1 MQSTYTIG
9 SHPIALV
16 STQKDLGVAVNSNF
30 KWGSHISNMSSKT
43 NKMLGFLYR
52 ASNRHFDSKAKRTL
66 YLSLVISYLGYAS
79 EVWTPLN
86 IGGLRLVERIQRR
99 GTKFILGY
107 PDAALP
113 YKQRLLK
120 LNLLPV
126 SYWHEIRDLVF
137 FFKAI
142 NDFYNIDLSD
152 FIQPKVVR
160 CTRQSCSLDYKL
172 NNNCRTSLF
181 QRSFFKVV
189 LHDAI
194 FLATCN
200 NSLNVAS

>member
-30 KWGSHISNMSSKT
+30 KWGSHISNMSSKS

-126 SYWHEIRDLVF
+126 SYLHEIRDLVF

-181 QRSFFKVV
+181 QRSFFCYTM
-189 LHDAI
+189 L
-194 FLATCN
+194 FFLQLATIH
-200 NSLNVAS
+200 